1 MSDERLF
8 RLYKLHQVDEKLLAI
23 KARAEHLD
31 VGKRELALAKKL
43 ATDNADLLA
52 EAKATK
58 QKLAELTL
66 KEDQANEKLEKFQKQ
81 LYDGSI
87 TSSREIAHL
96 QDEIEMLEMLV
107 VTTDDERK
115 ALAASSKES
124 SAAAAEIEE
133 KISKLKEQAVKKRSH
148 AEKEHAELQ
157 ELFKQTGATRASKE
171 SEVEKELI
179 TAYNNAR
186 KRTGNTGLALITA
199 KQDCGSCGI
208 DIPEKVREVVR
219 DGKTTPCQS
228 CGRVLFIHAPGEL
241 D

>member
-43 ATDNADLLA
+43 ATDNADLLSQ
-52 EAKATK
+52 AKATK

-96 QDEIEMLEMLV
+96 QEEIEMLEMLV
-107 VTTDDERK
+107 ITTDDDRK

-186 KRTGNTGLALITA
+186 KRTGNTGLALITP

-208 DIPEKVREVVR
+208 DIPEKVREAVR
-219 DGKTTPCQS
+219 DGKTTPCLS
-228 CGRVLFIHAPGEL
+228 CGRILFIHAPGEL

>member
-31 VGKRELALAKKL
+31 VGKRELAVAKKL

-115 ALAASSKES
+115 ALLTSSKES
-124 SAAAAEIEE
+124 AAAAAEIEE
-133 KISKLKEQAVKKRSH
+133 KIAKLKEQAVKKRAH

-186 KRTGNTGLALITA
+186 KRTGNTGLALITT

-208 DIPEKVREVVR
+208 DIPEKVREAVR
-219 DGKTTPCQS
+219 DGKTTPCLS
-228 CGRVLFIHAPGEL
+228 CGRILFIHAPGEL